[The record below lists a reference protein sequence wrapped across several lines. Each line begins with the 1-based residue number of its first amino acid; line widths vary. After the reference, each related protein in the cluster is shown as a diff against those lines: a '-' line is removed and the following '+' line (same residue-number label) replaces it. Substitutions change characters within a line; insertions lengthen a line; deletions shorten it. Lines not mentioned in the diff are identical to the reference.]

1 MTIIESRRQF
11 LKRLGY
17 AVVGALIVP
26 IPKIFYSFPAPQ
38 LEPWEI
44 GFPDFKYRSIEWKA
58 VSEQLSNQFALEL
71 EDALIFGNL
80 NSEEQTI
87 HTRGKYFI

>member
-26 IPKIFYSFPAPQ
+26 IPKIFYSFPTPQ
-38 LEPWEI
+38 QSLPPLLVDLW
-44 GFPDFKYRSIEWKA
+44 PDMEAMILK
-58 VSEQLSNQFALEL
+58 QLSDRFALEL
-71 EDALIFGNL
+71 EHTMIFGT
-80 NSEEQTI
+80 QTQRNKLY
-87 HTRGKYFI
+87 TREANILYKL